1 MEKSLT
7 KIVLVN
13 FLVFL
18 IGILIIEIFFGHW
31 FSSHNFGPY
40 MREHRLKKNPVI
52 LSYDDTQ
59 YNFIYKRNYHGFR
72 GDEIDP
78 SQIEA
83 VIIGGSTTDERYK
96 PYELTITSN
105 LNSLLK
111 KNGYN
116 FNIKNAGIEAQSTIG
131 HIYNFEHWFPKL
143 ENFSPKLYI
152 FYIGINDYNFEPDQ
166 NEYYNFGADGHI
178 KNIETYIDGH
188 IKNPEA
194 IEVFFDTLK
203 SSSFFYDKA
212 RILKQKYY
220 LTNKMNVYD
229 HDSYLKSLT
238 DFEYINY
245 EKALELHNVKKLKVK
260 HQKIISKY
268 LNRVKILN
276 SYVTKKNSTAVFINQ
291 VLADGNKL
299 EKLFILNRSL
309 IEYCKDANMN
319 CIDLAAKL
327 DGKFNYW
334 WDGIHTTGL
343 GSKVIAEII
352 IDDLIKIIK
361 QEKLF

>member
-7 KIVLVN
+7 KIALVN

-40 MREHRLKKNPVI
+40 MREHRLKKNPTV
-52 LSYDDTQ
+52 LSYDNTQ
-59 YNFIYKRNYHGFR
+59 YNYIYKRNYHGFR
-72 GDEIDP
+72 GNEIDP

-116 FNIKNAGIEAQSTIG
+116 FNITNAGIEAQSTVG
-131 HIYNFEHWFPKL
+131 HIYNFRHWFPKL
-143 ENFSPKLYI
+143 KNFSPKLYI
-152 FYIGINDYNFEPDQ
+152 FYIGINDYGLGLVQN
-166 NEYYNFGADGHI
+166 NEYYNLG
-178 KNIETYIDGH
+178 IDGH

-194 IEVFFDTLK
+194 IEVFFDNLK
-203 SSSFFYDKA
+203 SSSFFYDKI

-220 LTNKMNVYD
+220 STSKMNVYD
-229 HDSYLKSLT
+229 HDSYIKNLT

-245 EKALELHNVKKLKVK
+245 KKALEIHDIKKLKVK
-260 HQKIISKY
+260 HQKIISQY

-276 SYVTKKNSTAVFINQ
+276 NYVTKKNSTAVFINQ
-291 VLADGNKL
+291 VMADGHKL

-309 IEYCKDANMN
+309 IEYCKDVNMN

-361 QEKLF
+361 QEKLLF